1 VSKVCLRLR
10 IESAPRY
17 VVRNHDGAYGLMAT
31 LEMRSGVFISC
42 ALDVTIPGV
51 VEGLEFYC
59 TIKVNFAAWVK
70 FVDPDVKLPV
80 TAR

>member
-1 VSKVCLRLR
+1 VQWRCDGRRGILNLR
-10 IESAPRY
+10 
-17 VVRNHDGAYGLMAT
+17 YGLIAT
-31 LEMRSGVFISC
+31 LEMRSEVFISC

-51 VEGLEFYC
+51 VDGLEFYC
-59 TIKVNFAAWVK
+59 TIKVKFAAWVK